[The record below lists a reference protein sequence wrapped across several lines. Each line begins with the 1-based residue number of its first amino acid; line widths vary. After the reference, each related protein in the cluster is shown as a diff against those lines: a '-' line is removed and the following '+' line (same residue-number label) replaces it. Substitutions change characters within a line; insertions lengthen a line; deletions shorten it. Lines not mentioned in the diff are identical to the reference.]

1 MSVGGKRGVSIPV
14 VMVHE
19 GEGHVVSVEMK
30 NGYLYRGVMEASED
44 NWNVLLKNCILTKPN
59 GEKSNVST
67 VYLRGDQI
75 SFVVLPP
82 MLAEAPVFK
91 RIQDFKKGILQPKG
105 IGRAKANV
113 LMGRGGGKRY

>member
-1 MSVGGKRGVSIPV
+1 M
-14 VMVHE
+14 
-19 GEGHVVSVEMK
+19 
-30 NGYLYRGVMEASED
+30 
-44 NWNVLLKNCILTKPN
+44 LLKNYCILTKPD

-82 MLAEAPVFK
+82 MLTEAPVFK
-91 RIQDFKKGILQPKG
+91 RVQDFKKGILQPKG

-113 LMGRGGGKRY
+113 LMGRGAGKQY

>member
-1 MSVGGKRGVSIPV
+1 M
-14 VMVHE
+14 
-19 GEGHVVSVEMK
+19 
-30 NGYLYRGVMEASED
+30 
-44 NWNVLLKNCILTKPN
+44 LLKNCILTKPD

-82 MLAEAPVFK
+82 MLNRKLVFK
-91 RIQDFKKGILQPKG
+91 RVQDFKKGILQPKG

-113 LMGRGGGKRY
+113 LMGRGAGKRY